1 MKISKLALLFFLTLP
16 LTTLAQKTATLI
28 YIDQYKDIAISEMK
42 RTGIPASITL
52 AQGIIESNSGE
63 SNLALNFKNH
73 FGIKCKS
80 DWKGETTYQDDDAKQ
95 ECFRAYPNSNASYID
110 HSNFL
115 KTRPN
120 YAPLFELDP
129 VDDSAWAYGLK
140 KAGYATAADYPKK
153 LLKVINDFE
162 LSQYNFP
169 ELGFFEDEDTPTQK
183 IDTSKKIEARKTIE
197 PIIVVD
203 SVKMDSVKIASVKKV
218 EDTLIPLKINLVDTI
233 IKKDTTAI
241 TSLTTV
247 STNAN
252 DSLNSKYIDT
262 IQLSNIKGITSSDS
276 IQITAPTAIN
286 GIGALP
292 TELAKDSAIRI
303 DSTLPKKD
311 TSTVVSEK
319 PNTAIKFEYPKGKF
333 KANQLLAIYASAGSS
348 FLELATTYNIALYKL
363 YGYNDLEETDLVP
376 KDQIL
381 YLVPKRK
388 EVSKKVHLVAAGE
401 SLYDISQNEGIQLNY
416 LQAYNA
422 GITDK
427 TLVAGTTLILFKTN
441 EAPKITTMPVIAPI
455 EKPVKKEMIKKSKL
469 LTDTTTKKTEIK
481 DSLKKKPLDFIK
493 NISVP
498 NFLKRKKNN

>member
-52 AQGIIESNSGE
+52 AQGIIESKSGE

-73 FGIKCKS
+73 FGIKCKT

-95 ECFRAYPNSNASYID
+95 ECFRVYPNSNASYIN

-140 KAGYATAADYPKK
+140 KAGYATDTDYPKK

-169 ELGFFEDEDTPTQK
+169 ELAFFEDDDTPTQK
-183 IDTSKKIEARKTIE
+183 IDTSKK
-197 PIIVVD
+197 V
-203 SVKMDSVKIASVKKV
+203 
-218 EDTLIPLKINLVDTI
+218 
-233 IKKDTTAI
+233 KDTPTLQIINVA
-241 TSLTTV
+241 
-247 STNAN
+247 
-252 DSLNSKYIDT
+252 DT
-262 IQLSNIKGITSSDS
+262 IQLSRVKGITKSDS
-276 IQITAPTAIN
+276 TKITAPSAMN
-286 GIGALP
+286 GIGSLP
-292 TELAKDSAIRI
+292 IELPKDSVLKI
-303 DSTLPKKD
+303 DTTINKINFKD
-311 TSTVVSEK
+311 TSEIVTSIIDTSKINKSIIDTSTRITKTENTTV
-319 PNTAIKFEYPKGKF
+319 KFEYPKGKF
-333 KANQLLAIYASAGSS
+333 KANQLLAIYATTGRS

-363 YGYNDLEETDLVP
+363 YGYNDLEETDLVS

-388 EVSKKVHLVAAGE
+388 EISKKLHLVAAGE

-422 GITDK
+422 GVTDK
-427 TLVAGTTLILFKTN
+427 TLVAGATLVLFKTN
-441 EAPKITTMPVIAPI
+441 EAPKITTRP
-455 EKPVKKEMIKKSKL
+455 E
-469 LTDTTTKKTEIK
+469 
-481 DSLKKKPLDFIK
+481 K

>member
-203 SVKMDSVKIASVKKV
+203 SVKTDSVKKV

-241 TSLTTV
+241 TSTITDI
-247 STNAN
+247 TNAK
-252 DSLNSKYIDT
+252 DSINSKYIDT

-333 KANQLLAIYASAGSS
+333 KANQLLAIYATAGSS

-427 TLVAGTTLILFKTN
+427 ALVAGTTLILFKTT
-441 EAPKITTMPVIAPI
+441 EAPKITATP
-455 EKPVKKEMIKKSKL
+455 
-469 LTDTTTKKTEIK
+469 TKN
-481 DSLKKKPLDFIK
+481 S
-493 NISVP
+493 SVP

>member
-80 DWKGETTYQDDDAKQ
+80 DWKGETTYQDDDTKQ

-140 KAGYATAADYPKK
+140 KAGYATASDYPKK

-169 ELGFFEDEDTPTQK
+169 ELAFFEEEDTPTQK
-183 IDTSKKIEARKTIE
+183 IDTSKKIE
-197 PIIVVD
+197 
-203 SVKMDSVKIASVKKV
+203 
-218 EDTLIPLKINLVDTI
+218 DTF
-233 IKKDTTAI
+233 IKKDTTTIASSLASPITNTI
-241 TSLTTV
+241 TSTINDIA
-247 STNAN
+247 NAQ
-252 DSLNSKYIDT
+252 DSIHSKYIDT
-262 IQLSNIKGITSSDS
+262 IQLSSVKGITSYDS
-276 IQITAPTAIN
+276 TKITAPTAIN
-286 GIGALP
+286 GIGTLP
-292 TELAKDSAIRI
+292 TELPKVNTLKTDTVNNVKDI
-303 DSTLPKKD
+303 KFND
-311 TSTVVSEK
+311 TSIVDRKILDTSNLKIKKENS
-319 PNTAIKFEYPKGKF
+319 PIKFEYPKGKF
-333 KANQLLAIYASAGSS
+333 KANQLLAVYASAGSS

-363 YGYNDLEETDLVP
+363 YGYNDLEETDLVS

-388 EVSKKVHLVAAGE
+388 EVSKKLHLVAAGE

-416 LQAYNA
+416 LQAYNT
-422 GITDK
+422 GVTDK
-427 TLVAGTTLILFKTN
+427 TLVAGTTLLLFKTN
-441 EAPKITTMPVIAPI
+441 EAPKISTAPI
-455 EKPVKKEMIKKSKL
+455 KSIN
-469 LTDTTTKKTEIK
+469 T
-481 DSLKKKPLDFIK
+481 PG
-493 NISVP
+493 
-498 NFLKRKKNN
+498 FLKRKKNN

>member
-95 ECFRAYPNSNASYID
+95 ECFRVYPNSNASYID

-140 KAGYATAADYPKK
+140 KAGYATASDYPKK

-169 ELGFFEDEDTPTQK
+169 ELAFFEEEDSPAQK
-183 IDTSKKIEARKTIE
+183 IDTSKKIQVNKTQTLL
-197 PIIVVD
+197 VKADSLKTD
-203 SVKMDSVKIASVKKV
+203 SVKKEV
-218 EDTLIPLKINLVDTI
+218 DTLNPLKINLVDTI
-233 IKKDTTAI
+233 IKKDTTI
-241 TSLTTV
+241 ISTSLDTATTSSMTV
-247 STNAN
+247 STSAK
-252 DSLNSKYIDT
+252 DSINSKYIDT
-262 IQLSNIKGITSSDS
+262 IQLSNVKGITSSDS
-276 IQITAPTAIN
+276 IKITAPTAIN

-292 TELAKDSAIRI
+292 TELPKDSAISI

-311 TSTVVSEK
+311 TSTVLSEK

-333 KANQLLAIYASAGSS
+333 KANQLLAIYATAGSS

-363 YGYNDLEETDLVP
+363 YSYNDLEETDLVT

-422 GITDK
+422 GVTDK
-427 TLVAGTTLILFKTN
+427 TLVAGTTLLLFKTN
-441 EAPKITTMPVIAPI
+441 EAPKITATP
-455 EKPVKKEMIKKSKL
+455 
-469 LTDTTTKKTEIK
+469 TKN
-481 DSLKKKPLDFIK
+481 S
-493 NISVP
+493 SVP

>member
-16 LTTLAQKTATLI
+16 LTIKAQKTATLI

-95 ECFRAYPNSNASYID
+95 ECFRVYPNSNASYID

-140 KAGYATAADYPKK
+140 KAGYATASDYPKK

-169 ELGFFEDEDTPTQK
+169 ELAFVEEEDSPTQK

-197 PIIVVD
+197 PVIVVD
-203 SVKMDSVKIASVKKV
+203 SVKMDSVKKV
-218 EDTLIPLKINLVDTI
+218 IDTVIE
-233 IKKDTTAI
+233 KDTTVIASSLDTAT
-241 TSLTTV
+241 TSLMTL
-247 STNAN
+247 STSAK
-252 DSLNSKYIDT
+252 DSINSKYIDT
-262 IQLSNIKGITSSDS
+262 IQLSNVKGIISSDS
-276 IQITAPTAIN
+276 IKITAPTAIN

-292 TELAKDSAIRI
+292 TELPKDSAISI
-303 DSTLPKKD
+303 DTPLPKKD
-311 TSTVVSEK
+311 TSTVLSEK

-333 KANQLLAIYASAGSS
+333 KANQLLAVYATAGSS

-363 YGYNDLEETDLVP
+363 YGYNDLEETDLLT

-388 EVSKKVHLVAAGE
+388 EVSKKVHVVVAGE

-422 GITDK
+422 GVTDK
-427 TLVAGTTLILFKTN
+427 TLVAGTTLLLFKTN
-441 EAPKITTMPVIAPI
+441 ELPKITTT
-455 EKPVKKEMIKKSKL
+455 PVKN
-469 LTDTTTKKTEIK
+469 T
-481 DSLKKKPLDFIK
+481 
-493 NISVP
+493 SVP
-498 NFLKRKKNN
+498 NFLKRKKDN

>member
-80 DWKGETTYQDDDAKQ
+80 DWKGETTFQDDDAKQ
-95 ECFRAYPNSNASYID
+95 ECFRVYPNSNASYID

-140 KAGYATAADYPKK
+140 KAGYATASDYPKK

-169 ELGFFEDEDTPTQK
+169 ELAFYDDDDTPTQK
-183 IDTSKKIEARKTIE
+183 LDTSKKIA
-197 PIIVVD
+197 PIVIAD
-203 SVKMDSVKIASVKKV
+203 SVKTNSVSSNLIKIDTVKKL
-218 EDTLIPLKINLVDTI
+218 EDTIVHKNTTTLSSITGIKAVTDTI
-233 IKKDTTAI
+233 
-241 TSLTTV
+241 
-247 STNAN
+247 
-252 DSLNSKYIDT
+252 NSKYIDT
-262 IQLSNIKGITSSDS
+262 IQLSNVKGISSSDT
-276 IQITAPTAIN
+276 INITAPKAMN
-286 GIGALP
+286 GIG
-292 TELAKDSAIRI
+292 SIAIEQVK
-303 DSTLPKKD
+303 DSTLKINTVLAIDTSKNKKD
-311 TSTVVSEK
+311 IKLQEANIVDTSKLITNSQ
-319 PNTAIKFEYPKGKF
+319 NSAAKFEYPKGKF

-348 FLELATTYNIALYKL
+348 FLELATNYKIALYKL
-363 YGYNDLEETDLVP
+363 YSYNDLEETDLVS

-416 LQAYNA
+416 LQAYNT
-422 GITDK
+422 GVTDK
-427 TLVAGTTLILFKTN
+427 TLVAGTTLLLFKTN
-441 EAPKITTMPVIAPI
+441 EAPKISTAPI
-455 EKPVKKEMIKKSKL
+455 KSIN
-469 LTDTTTKKTEIK
+469 T
-481 DSLKKKPLDFIK
+481 PG
-493 NISVP
+493 
-498 NFLKRKKNN
+498 FLKRKKNN

>member
-1 MKISKLALLFFLTLP
+1 
-16 LTTLAQKTATLI
+16 
-28 YIDQYKDIAISEMK
+28 
-42 RTGIPASITL
+42 
-52 AQGIIESNSGE
+52 
-63 SNLALNFKNH
+63 
-73 FGIKCKS
+73 
-80 DWKGETTYQDDDAKQ
+80 
-95 ECFRAYPNSNASYID
+95 
-110 HSNFL
+110 
-115 KTRPN
+115 
-120 YAPLFELDP
+120 

-203 SVKMDSVKIASVKKV
+203 SVKTDSVKKV

-241 TSLTTV
+241 TSTITDI
-247 STNAN
+247 TNAK
-252 DSLNSKYIDT
+252 DSINSKYIDT

-363 YGYNDLEETDLVP
+363 YGYNDLEETDLVA

>member
-1 MKISKLALLFFLTLP
+1 LTLP

-203 SVKMDSVKIASVKKV
+203 SVKMDSVKKV

>member
-203 SVKMDSVKIASVKKV
+203 SVKTDSVKKV

-241 TSLTTV
+241 TSTITDI
-247 STNAN
+247 TNAK
-252 DSLNSKYIDT
+252 DSINSKYIDT

-311 TSTVVSEK
+311 TSTLVSEK

-363 YGYNDLEETDLVP
+363 YGYNDLEETDLVA

-441 EAPKITTMPVIAPI
+441 EAPKITATP
-455 EKPVKKEMIKKSKL
+455 
-469 LTDTTTKKTEIK
+469 TKNSSI
-481 DSLKKKPLDFIK
+481 
-493 NISVP
+493 P

>member
-1 MKISKLALLFFLTLP
+1 MKISKLAFLFFFTIP

-80 DWKGETTYQDDDAKQ
+80 DWKGETTYQDDDTKQ

-140 KAGYATAADYPKK
+140 KAGYATASDYPKK

-169 ELGFFEDEDTPTQK
+169 ELAFYDDDDTPTQK
-183 IDTSKKIEARKTIE
+183 LDTSKKIELSK
-197 PIIVVD
+197 PIAPIVIAD
-203 SVKMDSVKIASVKKV
+203 SVKTNLIKIDTVRKI
-218 EDTLIPLKINLVDTI
+218 EDTIVQ
-233 IKKDTTAI
+233 KDTTPL
-241 TSLTTV
+241 S
-247 STNAN
+247 
-252 DSLNSKYIDT
+252 SKYIDT
-262 IQLSNIKGITSSDS
+262 IQLSNVKGISSSDT
-276 IQITAPTAIN
+276 INITAPKAMN
-286 GIGALP
+286 GIGSIAI
-292 TELAKDSAIRI
+292 EQVKDSALKINTVLAI
-303 DSTLPKKD
+303 DTANHKKESDIKEANIID
-311 TSTVVSEK
+311 TSKLIT
-319 PNTAIKFEYPKGKF
+319 NTQNSTAKFVYPKGKF
-333 KANQLLAIYASAGSS
+333 KANQLLAIWAQAGSS
-348 FLELATTYNIALYKL
+348 FLDIANTYKIALYKL
-363 YGYNDLEETDLVP
+363 YDYNDLEETDLLA

-401 SLYDISQNEGIQLNY
+401 TLYDISQNEGIQLNY
-416 LQAYNA
+416 LEAYNA
-422 GITDK
+422 GVTDK
-427 TLVAGTTLILFKTN
+427 NLQVGSTLVLFKTN
-441 EAPKITTMPVIAPI
+441 EAPKISAAPI
-455 EKPVKKEMIKKSKL
+455 KSL
-469 LTDTTTKKTEIK
+469 NTP
-481 DSLKKKPLDFIK
+481 S
-493 NISVP
+493 
-498 NFLKRKKNN
+498 FLKRKKIIKYE

>member
-1 MKISKLALLFFLTLP
+1 MKISKLTLLFFLTLP

-52 AQGIIESNSGE
+52 AQGIIESKSGE

-73 FGIKCKS
+73 FGIKCKT

-95 ECFRAYPNSNASYID
+95 ECFRVYPNSNASYID

-140 KAGYATAADYPKK
+140 KAGYATDTDYPKK

-169 ELGFFEDEDTPTQK
+169 ELAFFEDDDTPTLQ
-183 IDTSKKIEARKTIE
+183 
-197 PIIVVD
+197 IINV
-203 SVKMDSVKIASVKKV
+203 A
-218 EDTLIPLKINLVDTI
+218 
-233 IKKDTTAI
+233 
-241 TSLTTV
+241 
-247 STNAN
+247 
-252 DSLNSKYIDT
+252 DT
-262 IQLSNIKGITSSDS
+262 IQLSSVKGITKSDS
-276 IQITAPTAIN
+276 TKITAPSAMN
-286 GIGALP
+286 GIGSLP
-292 TELAKDSAIRI
+292 IELPKDSVLKI
-303 DSTLPKKD
+303 DTTINKINFKD
-311 TSTVVSEK
+311 TSEIVTSIIDTSTRITKTEKTTV
-319 PNTAIKFEYPKGKF
+319 KFEYPKGKF
-333 KANQLLAIYASAGSS
+333 KANQLLAIYATTGRS

-363 YGYNDLEETDLVP
+363 YGYNDLEETDLVS

-388 EVSKKVHLVAAGE
+388 EISKKLHLVAAGE

-422 GITDK
+422 DVTDK
-427 TLVAGTTLILFKTN
+427 ILVAGATLVLFKTN
-441 EAPKITTMPVIAPI
+441 EAPKITASP
-455 EKPVKKEMIKKSKL
+455 
-469 LTDTTTKKTEIK
+469 
-481 DSLKKKPLDFIK
+481 IK
-493 NISVP
+493 NSSIP

>member
-1 MKISKLALLFFLTLP
+1 MKISKLAFLFFFTIP

-80 DWKGETTYQDDDAKQ
+80 DWKGETTYQDDDTKQ

-140 KAGYATAADYPKK
+140 KAGYASASDYPKK

-169 ELGFFEDEDTPTQK
+169 ELAFYDDDDTPTQK
-183 IDTSKKIEARKTIE
+183 LDTSKKIELSK
-197 PIIVVD
+197 PIAPIVIAD
-203 SVKMDSVKIASVKKV
+203 SVKTNLIKIDTVRKI
-218 EDTLIPLKINLVDTI
+218 EDTIVQ
-233 IKKDTTAI
+233 KDTTPL
-241 TSLTTV
+241 S
-247 STNAN
+247 
-252 DSLNSKYIDT
+252 SKYIDT
-262 IQLSNIKGITSSDS
+262 IQLSNVKGISSSDT
-276 IQITAPTAIN
+276 INITAPKAMN
-286 GIGALP
+286 GIGSIAI
-292 TELAKDSAIRI
+292 EQVKDSALKINTVLAI
-303 DSTLPKKD
+303 DTANHKKESDIKEANIID
-311 TSTVVSEK
+311 TSKLIT
-319 PNTAIKFEYPKGKF
+319 NTQNSTAKFVYPKGKF
-333 KANQLLAIYASAGSS
+333 KANQLLAIWAQAGSS
-348 FLELATTYNIALYKL
+348 FLDIANTYKIALYKL
-363 YGYNDLEETDLVP
+363 YDYNDLEETDLLA

-401 SLYDISQNEGIQLNY
+401 TLYDISQNEGIQLNY
-416 LQAYNA
+416 LEAYNA
-422 GITDK
+422 GVTDK
-427 TLVAGTTLILFKTN
+427 NLQVGSTLVLFKTN
-441 EAPKITTMPVIAPI
+441 EAPKISAAPI
-455 EKPVKKEMIKKSKL
+455 KSL
-469 LTDTTTKKTEIK
+469 NTP
-481 DSLKKKPLDFIK
+481 S
-493 NISVP
+493 
-498 NFLKRKKNN
+498 FLKRKKIIKYE

>member
-80 DWKGETTYQDDDAKQ
+80 DWKGETTFQDDDAKQ
-95 ECFRAYPNSNASYID
+95 ECFRVYPNSNASYID

-140 KAGYATAADYPKK
+140 KAGYATASDYPKK

-169 ELGFFEDEDTPTQK
+169 ELAFFEDEDTASQK
-183 IDTSKKIEARKTIE
+183 IDTSKKIA
-197 PIIVVD
+197 PIVIAD
-203 SVKMDSVKIASVKKV
+203 SVKTNSVSSNLIKIDTVKKL
-218 EDTLIPLKINLVDTI
+218 EDTIVHKNTTTLSSITGIKAVTDTI
-233 IKKDTTAI
+233 
-241 TSLTTV
+241 
-247 STNAN
+247 
-252 DSLNSKYIDT
+252 NSKYIDT
-262 IQLSNIKGITSSDS
+262 IQLSNVKGISSSDT
-276 IQITAPTAIN
+276 INITAPKAMN
-286 GIGALP
+286 GIG
-292 TELAKDSAIRI
+292 SIAIEQVK
-303 DSTLPKKD
+303 DSTLKINTVLAIDTSKNKKD
-311 TSTVVSEK
+311 IKLQEANIVDTSKLITNSQ
-319 PNTAIKFEYPKGKF
+319 NSAAKFEYPKGKF

-348 FLELATTYNIALYKL
+348 FLELATNYKIALYKL
-363 YGYNDLEETDLVP
+363 YSYNDLEETDLVS

-416 LQAYNA
+416 LQAYNT
-422 GITDK
+422 GVTDK
-427 TLVAGTTLILFKTN
+427 TLVAGTTLLLFKTN
-441 EAPKITTMPVIAPI
+441 EAPKISTAPI
-455 EKPVKKEMIKKSKL
+455 KSIN
-469 LTDTTTKKTEIK
+469 T
-481 DSLKKKPLDFIK
+481 PG
-493 NISVP
+493 
-498 NFLKRKKNN
+498 FLKRKKNN